1 MKTATHTTLAEMAL
15 LRVVPACLALVLL
28 LASPVRA
35 AVVVTMDRET
45 LDDLLSAVAVYEVTV
60 PLAQGA
66 SLTALLDRARVLEF
80 EPAGDGGGQDRIRTS
95 VRLRAPQLGLTL
107 NVEPR
112 LSLHVVEL
120 NDESPGMLPPLRYPA
135 QNLFLLAGAQGEV
148 EVRSRVIGVEME
160 RERLH
165 FRISL
170 EVQPPQAEPGDR

>member
-1 MKTATHTTLAEMAL
+1 MKTATRTTLARMAL

-80 EPAGDGGGQDRIRTS
+80 EPAADGGGQDRIRTS
-95 VRLRAPQLGLTL
+95 VRLRAP
-107 NVEPR
+107 
-112 LSLHVVEL
+112 
-120 NDESPGMLPPLRYPA
+120 
-135 QNLFLLAGAQGEV
+135 
-148 EVRSRVIGVEME
+148 
-160 RERLH
+160 
-165 FRISL
+165 
-170 EVQPPQAEPGDR
+170 